1 MGVNL
6 AKTAGFCMGVKRAVD
21 MVLDVAHK
29 RRAEKIYTY
38 GPLIHNPQTVEILKK
53 RGILPVDDI
62 DKIEEG
68 TIIIRAHGISPL
80 ERKKLKEKNV
90 KIVDATCPKVAHVQ
104 AIIKKHA
111 SLGYAVLIV
120 GDRGHPEVDG
130 LLGYSDGKGIVIEK
144 SDEVDVLPEI
154 EKLCV
159 VAQTTQS
166 AKEYG
171 NIIERIKQRFPDVK
185 IFDTIC
191 DSTEKRQAEVKKF
204 SAEMDAMF
212 VVGGKNSANT
222 KRLASMSELQGTP
235 TFHIETADELK
246 DINIDGYNEIG
257 ISAGASTPN
266 WTIEKVVDYITSL
279 QEEKKRGNAGKLLN
293 FWTFTVITDIYSA
306 VGAGC
311 LSLTSILLQGLHVNI
326 LNILTAAFYVYSM
339 HALNRFTDRK
349 YIGIISSFREDS
361 YLKHDTMYA
370 TMAILSLL
378 AALTLSFVAGAASFL
393 LLLSIS
399 SFGVLY
405 NAEILPQNWRFR
417 RLRDLPGSKNVSVAT
432 AWAIVV
438 AVLPQLEI
446 SISITP
452 AMIFAFLFT
461 FAVVFVRSALSDT
474 IDIQSDRL
482 IGRETIPVVIG
493 EENTQRLLKII
504 SVITAVILIITS
516 PAGWTSSLSFALLA
530 CVFYMWI
537 CFKLC
542 DRRATFSGVVLEGLL
557 ETNYIIAGL
566 STFLWFLFV

>member
-21 MVLDVAHK
+21 MVLDVADK
-29 RRAEKIYTY
+29 RSAGKIYTY

-53 RGILPVDDI
+53 RGILPI
-62 DKIEEG
+62 DNIDEIEEG
-68 TIIIRAHGISPL
+68 TIIIRAHGISLL
-80 ERKKLKEKNV
+80 ERKKLKEKNL

-144 SDEVDVLPEI
+144 IDEVDALPEI

-159 VAQTTQS
+159 VAQTTQN

-171 NIIERIKQRFPDVK
+171 DIIERIRQRFPEVK
-185 IFDTIC
+185 VFDTIC
-191 DSTEKRQAEVKKF
+191 DSTEKRQSEVKKF

-222 KRLASMSELQGTP
+222 KRLAAMSELQGTP

-279 QEEKKRGNAGKLLN
+279 QEGKKKGKAGKLLKLWI
-293 FWTFTVITDIYSA
+293 FAVITDIYSA

-311 LSLTSILLQGLHVNI
+311 LSLASILLQGLPVNI
-326 LNILTAAFYVYSM
+326 LNILTAACYVYSM

-361 YLKHDTMYA
+361 YLKHDTMYV
-370 TMAILSLL
+370 TIAILSLL
-378 AALTLSFVAGAASFL
+378 AALTLSFVAGTAPFL

-405 NAEILPQNWRFR
+405 NAKIFPQNWRFR
-417 RLRDLPGSKNVSVAT
+417 RLRDLPGSKTISVAT
-432 AWAIVV
+432 AWAIVI

-493 EENTQRLLKII
+493 EQNTQKLLKVI
-504 SVITAVILIITS
+504 SVITAVILIIAS
-516 PAGWTSSLSFALLA
+516 PAGWTSSLSLALLA

-557 ETNYIIAGL
+557 ETNYIIAGF
-566 STFLWFLFV
+566 STFLWFLSV

>member
-21 MVLDVAHK
+21 MVLDVVHD
-29 RRAEKIYTY
+29 RDTGKIYTY

-53 RGILPVDDI
+53 RGILPIDNIDD
-62 DKIEEG
+62 IEEG

-80 ERKKLKEKNV
+80 ERKKIKEKNV
-90 KIVDATCPKVAHVQ
+90 KIVDVTCPKVARVQ

-111 SLGYAVLIV
+111 SLGYTIVIV
-120 GDRGHPEVDG
+120 GDNGHPEVDG
-130 LLGYSDGKGIVIEK
+130 LLGYSDGKGVVIENRG
-144 SDEVDVLPEI
+144 EVDALPEL
-154 EKLCV
+154 EKICV

-166 AKEYG
+166 KKEYED
-171 NIIERIKQRFPDVK
+171 IIDRIRQRFQHVTV
-185 IFDTIC
+185 FDTIC
-191 DSTEKRQAEVKKF
+191 DSTEKRQAEVKNL

-222 KRLASMSELQGTP
+222 KRLATMSELQGTP

-246 DINIDGYNEIG
+246 NINIDRYSEIG

-266 WTIEKVVDYITSL
+266 WTIEKVVDYITSF
-279 QEEKKRGNAGKLLN
+279 QEEKKRGKASKLLK
-293 FWTFTVITDIYSA
+293 FWIFAIITDIYSA
-306 VGAGC
+306 VGAGF
-311 LSLTSILLQGLHVNI
+311 LSLASSLLQGLSVNI
-326 LNILTAAFYVYSM
+326 LNILTASFYVYSM

-361 YLKHDTMYA
+361 YLEHDTMYF
-370 TMAILSLL
+370 TSAILSLL
-378 AALTLSFVAGAASFL
+378 AALTLSFVAGIAPFL

-405 NAEILPQNWRFR
+405 NAKIFSRNWRFR
-417 RLRDLPGSKNVSVAT
+417 RLRDLPGSKNISVAT
-432 AWAIVV
+432 AWAIVI
-438 AVLPQLEI
+438 AVFPQLEI

-452 AMIFAFLFT
+452 AMTFAFLFT

-493 EENTQRLLKII
+493 KENTQKLLKGI
-504 SVITAVILIITS
+504 SLITAALLIIVS

-542 DRRATFSGVVLEGLL
+542 DRRSTFSGVVLEGLL

-566 STFLWFLFV
+566 MTFLWLVFV

>member
-21 MVLDVAHK
+21 MVLDVAQGK
-29 RRAEKIYTY
+29 DTGKIYTY

-53 RGILPVDDI
+53 RGILPI
-62 DKIEEG
+62 DNIDEIEEG

-80 ERKKLKEKNV
+80 ERKKIKEKNV
-90 KIVDATCPKVAHVQ
+90 KIVDVTCPKVARVQ

-111 SLGYAVLIV
+111 SMGYAILIV
-120 GDRGHPEVDG
+120 GDNGHPEVDG
-130 LLGYSDGKGIVIEK
+130 LLGYSDGKGIVIENR
-144 SDEVDVLPEI
+144 DEVDALPEL
-154 EKLCV
+154 EKICV

-166 AKEYG
+166 TKEYG
-171 NIIERIKQRFPDVK
+171 DIIARIRQRFSQVTV
-185 IFDTIC
+185 FDTIC
-191 DSTEKRQAEVKKF
+191 DSTERRQAEVKKL

-222 KRLASMSELQGTP
+222 KRLATMSELQGTP

-246 DINIDGYNEIG
+246 NINIDRYNEIG

-266 WTIEKVVDYITSL
+266 WTIEKVVDYITSS
-279 QEEKKRGNAGKLLN
+279 QEEKKKGKAGRLLQ
-293 FWTFTVITDIYSA
+293 FWIFTVITDIYSA

-311 LSLTSILLQGLHVNI
+311 LSLASILLQGLHVNI
-326 LNILTAAFYVYSM
+326 LNILTASFYVYSM
-339 HALNRFTDRK
+339 HALNRFTDRQ

-361 YLKHDTMYA
+361 YLKHDTMYV
-370 TMAILSLL
+370 TIAILSLL
-378 AALTLSFVAGAASFL
+378 AALTLSFVAGVAPFL
-393 LLLSIS
+393 VLLSIS
-399 SFGVLY
+399 CFGVLY
-405 NAEILPQNWRFR
+405 NAKILPQNWRFR

-438 AVLPQLEI
+438 AVLPQIEM
-446 SISITP
+446 SMSITLS
-452 AMIFAFLFT
+452 MTLAFLFT

-493 EENTQRLLKII
+493 EEKTQKLLKGI
-504 SVITAVILIITS
+504 SVITAVILIIAS

-542 DRRATFSGVVLEGLL
+542 DRRSTFSGVVLEGLL
-557 ETNYIIAGL
+557 ETNYIIAGFM
-566 STFLWFLFV
+566 TFLWLVFV

>member
-21 MVLDVAHK
+21 MVLDVAQRK
-29 RRAEKIYTY
+29 DTGKIYTY

-53 RGILPVDDI
+53 RGILPVDNVDE
-62 DKIEEG
+62 IEEG

-80 ERKKLKEKNV
+80 ERKKIKEKNV
-90 KIVDATCPKVAHVQ
+90 KIVDVTCPKVARVQ

-120 GDRGHPEVDG
+120 GDNGHPEVDG
-130 LLGYSDGKGIVIEK
+130 LLGYSDGKGIVIENR
-144 SDEVDVLPEI
+144 DEVDTLPEL
-154 EKLCV
+154 EKICV

-166 AKEYG
+166 TKEYG
-171 NIIERIKQRFPDVK
+171 YIIDRVRQRFPQVK
-185 IFDTIC
+185 VFDTIC
-191 DSTEKRQAEVKKF
+191 DSTEKRQAEVEKL
-204 SAEMDAMF
+204 SSEMDAML

-222 KRLASMSELQGTP
+222 KRLATMSELQGTP

-246 DINIDGYNEIG
+246 NINIDRYNEIG

-266 WTIEKVVDYITSL
+266 WTIEEVVDYITSF
-279 QEEKKRGNAGKLLN
+279 QEEKKKGKAGRLLK
-293 FWTFTVITDIYSA
+293 FWTFAVITDSYSA

-311 LSLTSILLQGLHVNI
+311 LSLASILLQGLHVNI
-326 LNILTAAFYVYSM
+326 LNILTASFYVYSM
-339 HALNRFTDRK
+339 HAVNRFTDRK
-349 YIGIISSFREDS
+349 HIGIISSFREDS

-370 TMAILSLL
+370 TIAILSLL
-378 AALTLSFVAGAASFL
+378 AALTLSFVVGVAPFL

-405 NAEILPQNWRFR
+405 NAKILPRNWRFR

-438 AVLPQLEI
+438 AVLPQVEI
-446 SISITP
+446 SMSITLS
-452 AMIFAFLFT
+452 MILAFLFT

-493 EENTQRLLKII
+493 EENTQKLLKGI
-504 SVITAVILIITS
+504 SVITAAILIIAS

-566 STFLWFLFV
+566 MTFLWLVFV